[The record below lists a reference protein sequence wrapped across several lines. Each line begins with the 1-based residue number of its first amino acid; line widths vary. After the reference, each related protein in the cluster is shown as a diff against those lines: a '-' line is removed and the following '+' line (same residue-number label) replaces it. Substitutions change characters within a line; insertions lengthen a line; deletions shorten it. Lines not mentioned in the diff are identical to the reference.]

1 MKQNLPNHKFW
12 TQSRL
17 FLDTERY
24 FTAAADSV
32 SLELGHWS
40 QWSACSASYGVGF
53 QQREFNCTHSIEY
66 CQQDA
71 QSPQTKLCETPHVM
85 SSMADNKLQGL
96 FKEHKK
102 DMALINHQIK
112 ELMVSSEIDCALYC
126 QRLPQCSSINM
137 WSEKVSAKKARNTQ
151 QTFRASLICELN
163 NATADSKPD
172 SVVFITGVN
181 YYSRVSKHWRFWG
194 ELTTFKLIVGVRI
207 NELEQNKKHW
217 FF

>member
-1 MKQNLPNHKFW
+1 
-12 TQSRL
+12 
-17 FLDTERY
+17 
-24 FTAAADSV
+24 
-32 SLELGHWS
+32 
-40 QWSACSASYGVGF
+40 
-53 QQREFNCTHSIEY
+53 
-66 CQQDA
+66 
-71 QSPQTKLCETPHVM
+71 M

-112 ELMVSSEIDCALYC
+112 ELVVSEIDCALYC

-137 WSEKVSAKKARNTQ
+137 WLEKVSAKKARNTQ

-181 YYSRVSKHWRFWG
+181 YYSRVSKH
-194 ELTTFKLIVGVRI
+194 
-207 NELEQNKKHW
+207 
-217 FF
+217 